1 METYLR
7 VSNVAK
13 KLDVSKS
20 TIYRFV
26 KKGLIPPPIRLST
39 GTSVW
44 SVSDIDA
51 FIEKMRGAL

>member
-1 METYLR
+1 MNYLR

-13 KLDVSKS
+13 KLDVSKA

-26 KKGLIPPPIRLST
+26 RKGLLPPPIKLST

-44 SVSDIDA
+44 PVSDINA
-51 FIEKMRGAL
+51 FIEKMRGES